1 MTTNQDRAA
10 QLLYNEGC
18 GSGDTA
24 HYIARRLADAGL
36 LTPDPK
42 PRTLAD
48 MTREERETCRWM
60 QADFDHSFADPPIR
74 VVIGKCHGGTIDI
87 ILPGGSVSCVYPET
101 LTPLPDL
108 PRMAWPEEQ
117 ATNHYTNQEKK

>member
-36 LTPDPK
+36 ITPTHPVRLVTEEDYHNAPK
-42 PRTLAD
+42 RTVVWGRGESSRMDSALEKYGDIWFESGDDFPATSLD
-48 MTREERETCRWM
+48 MECNGPHEVLRWG
-60 QADFDHSFADPPIR
+60 D
-74 VVIGKCHGGTIDI
+74 
-87 ILPGGSVSCVYPET
+87 VS
-101 LTPLPDL
+101 
-108 PRMAWPEEQ
+108 
-117 ATNHYTNQEKK
+117 